1 MPRSV
6 KKFIPT
12 HNTSTVDAKTRF
24 RNVSEQMELQI
35 PFVLHRYFNC
45 DDQETNLIIK
55 TYSPP
60 TFCHFCL
67 DTKVTQ
73 KSSPK
78 KGDCSAPLQSW
89 DALHPHLFHD
99 IPLSLVFGLTVM
111 IEVCDFDLFIIHNL
125 LYMSR
130 KITNFMSVH
139 IMRIIETITL
149 FRNLSER
156 MELQIPVILHL
167 RHKLQRSGAI

>member
-1 MPRSV
+1 MIEVCDFDLFIIHNLLYMSRKITNFMSV
-6 KKFIPT
+6 HIMRIIETIT
-12 HNTSTVDAKTRF
+12 HF
-24 RNVSEQMELQI
+24 RNLLERMELQI

-55 TYSPP
+55 TYSPQ

-99 IPLSLVFGLTVM
+99 ISLSLVFGLTAMV
-111 IEVCDFDLFIIHNL
+111 EVRDFDTIFSELKFIIYNL
-125 LYMSR
+125 L
-130 KITNFMSVH
+130 
-139 IMRIIETITL
+139 
-149 FRNLSER
+149 
-156 MELQIPVILHL
+156 
-167 RHKLQRSGAI
+167 